1 MISKRLILAF
11 TILAVAGLT
20 TSALAESGPLP
31 KGVIKS
37 KKDGTVPTS
46 VWLAE
51 TGALFEDFLAARR
64 DLDELVE
71 AGGFA
76 DDPARLEEAIH
87 HQTVPAAK
95 ATVDFC
101 TAYVPD
107 SSWGEQLRLEIID
120 ATVSSLAA
128 DAHIVDVLQGRAESQ
143 VPIADMLAEQKEISN
158 DLIARVHRRILN
170 APKKYRLK
178 PEELAPSREYYF
190 QDFRMPPHP

>member
-1 MISKRLILAF
+1 MVNRLKISASLFVAIGLA
-11 TILAVAGLT
+11 ASV
-20 TSALAESGPLP
+20 LAETGPLP
-31 KGVIKS
+31 KGVIKP
-37 KKDGTVPTS
+37 KKDGTVPTA

-76 DDPARLEEAIH
+76 DDPGRLEEAINR
-87 HQTVPAAK
+87 QTVPAAK
-95 ATVDFC
+95 AAVDFC

-107 SSWGEQLRLEIID
+107 SKWGEQLRLDVID

-128 DAHIVDVLQGRAESQ
+128 DAHIVDILQGRADSQ
-143 VPIADMLAEQKEISN
+143 VPVAEMLAEQKEISN
-158 DLIARVHRRILN
+158 DLIARVHQRILN

-190 QDFRMPPHP
+190 QDFRMPPRP

>member
-1 MISKRLILAF
+1 MSRLVHGLATVSILAALSG
-11 TILAVAGLT
+11 LALG
-20 TSALAESGPLP
+20 ESGPLP
-31 KGVIKS
+31 KGVIKP
-37 KKDGTVPTS
+37 KKDGTVPTA

-51 TGALFEDFLAARR
+51 CATLFEEFVKARQ

-76 DDPARLEEAIH
+76 ADPAGLENAINR
-87 HQTVPAAK
+87 QTVPAAK

-107 SSWGEQLRLEIID
+107 TKWGEQLRLEIID

-128 DAHIVDVLQGRAESQ
+128 DAHIVDVLEGKAESKA
-143 VPIADMLAEQKEISN
+143 PIVDVLTEQKEIRN
-158 DLIARVHRRILN
+158 DLIAEVHRRILN

-178 PEELAPSREYYF
+178 PEELTPSREYYF
-190 QDFRMPPHP
+190 QDFRQRGRP

>member
-1 MISKRLILAF
+1 MVKPLKLFASLVTA
-11 TILAVAGLT
+11 AGLAA
-20 TSALAESGPLP
+20 SVIAETGPLP
-31 KGVIKS
+31 KGVIKP
-37 KKDGTVPTS
+37 KKDGTVPTA

-76 DDPARLEEAIH
+76 DDPARLEEAINR
-87 HQTVPAAK
+87 QTVPAAK

-107 SSWGEQLRLEIID
+107 SKWGELLRLEVID

-128 DAHIVDVLQGRAESQ
+128 DSHIVDVVRGRADSR
-143 VPIADMLAEQKEISN
+143 VPIAEMLAEQKEISN
-158 DLIARVHRRILN
+158 DLIARVHQRILN

-190 QDFRMPPHP
+190 QDFGMPSHP